1 MTWRCEQIEERLSE
15 HLDGLLGATERAAF
29 DSHVAGCARC
39 VALVAQV
46 SGALEHVHALEMLE
60 EPLHLAPAILD
71 ATLGPRQ
78 PKKSWKGFGWLA
90 WLQPALQPR
99 MAMGF
104 ATVVMFGWVSLW
116 AMGVQPSKISMSDL
130 HPVKLYQES
139 SRQAHLIYARG
150 EKFVSDLRVVYEI
163 QSRLR
168 PAQEE
173 QPAPQKPE
181 PKKNPQDKPSR
192 ESNRLNDPVCRLCT
206 LTTNLS
212 GVPGRSME

>member
-1 MTWRCEQIEERLSE
+1 MTWKCEQIEERLSE
-15 HLDGLLGATERAAF
+15 HLDGLLDATERAAF
-29 DSHVAGCARC
+29 ESHVAGCVRC
-39 VALVAQV
+39 GALVAQV
-46 SGALEHVHALEMLE
+46 SGTLEHIHGLEMLE

-78 PKKSWKGFGWLA
+78 PKKSWKGFGWLMPL
-90 WLQPALQPR
+90 WQPR

-104 ATVVMFGWVSLW
+104 ATVVMFGWVSLT
-116 AMGVQPSKISMSDL
+116 AMGVQPNRISLSDL

-150 EKFVSDLRVVYEI
+150 EKFVNDLRVVYEI

-168 PAQEE
+168 PAPEE
-173 QPAPQKPE
+173 QTAPQKPA
-181 PKKNPQDKPSR
+181 PKPNPQDKPSR
-192 ESNRLNDPVCRLCT
+192 ESNRLNEPACRWCV

-212 GVPGRSME
+212 SVPGRSME